1 MATRKVT
8 VEVEAKTGTATSE
21 IKDLQNGIGKLN
33 DEVVKGNKQT
43 EKGLKGVEKSAE
55 GTSKGVRGIGN
66 ALKGVGI
73 GLAIAAFAKLVE
85 VFNENQKVLDFFN
98 ITFEVLSLAFNDFF
112 NFLNNN
118 IGTVI
123 DYFKQ
128 SFEDP
133 MQNVKDFGNA
143 IKENLIERFESF
155 LDTLGFLASAVKKV
169 FSGDFAGALDDVKLA
184 GKESLDVL
192 TGVNDSFDKSVDVV
206 TKATKSISDYA
217 KSTIDSA
224 KAIVDLN
231 KQAELASVINQGL
244 IEKYDRQAEQQRQ
257 IRDDETKTIAERIAA
272 NNKLGEVL
280 EEQQKLM
287 LDNVDITIKAAQAEY
302 DKNQNQ
308 ENYIALLE
316 AQNEREAVL
325 AQIEGF
331 RSEQL
336 INKIGLE
343 KELID
348 LKKEADEDEKD
359 RLEAADE
366 AQKKRDEEAAA
377 RAEKIIEAKKRE
389 REEIYKNLDAVI
401 DAAGQE
407 SDIGKALFLAKEA
420 MRIKDMIA
428 EAQATI
434 QKITMKAAE
443 AGVDTSAGFAKTAAA
458 GFPQNV
464 PLLIAFAAQAAGIMA
479 AVNSAVGSAKGA
491 ASSAG
496 GGGGGGSVA
505 SAPAAPVFNVVGAA
519 PENQLAQAIGE
530 KESKPQKAYIVASDV
545 TSQQALDRNII
556 ESASI

>member
-1 MATRKVT
+1 MATRKVSL
-8 VEVEAKTGTATSE
+8 EIEAKTGTATSE
-21 IKDLQNGIGKLN
+21 IKDLQSGIGKLN

-43 EKGLKGVEKSAE
+43 EKGLKGVGESAE
-55 GTSKGVRGIGN
+55 GTSKGVKGIGN
-66 ALKGVGI
+66 ALKGAGI

-98 ITFEVLSLAFNDFF
+98 ITFEALSLAFNDFF

-128 SFEDP
+128 SFDDP

-192 TGVNDSFDKSVDVV
+192 TGVNDVFDKSVDIV
-206 TKATKSISDYA
+206 TKVTKSVVNYT
-217 KSTIDSA
+217 KSTIASA
-224 KAIVDLN
+224 KAIVELN
-231 KQAELASVINQGL
+231 RQAEFASVINQGL

-272 NNKLGEVL
+272 NEKLGEIL
-280 EEQQKLM
+280 DEQRTLM
-287 LDNVDITIKAAQAEY
+287 LENAAAIERAAQAQF
-302 DKNQNQ
+302 DKNANDA
-308 ENYIALLE
+308 NAIALQE
-316 AQNEREAVL
+316 AKNEVAAIE

-343 KELID
+343 RELAD
-348 LKKEADEDEKD
+348 LKTKAERELADLKTEADEAELD
-359 RLEAADE
+359 RLELIA
-366 AQKKRDEEAAA
+366 
-377 RAEKIIEAKKRE
+377 EAKKKE
-389 REEIYKNLDAVI
+389 REDIYKNLDAVI

-407 SDIGKALFLAKEA
+407 SAIGKALFLAKEA
-420 MRIKDMIA
+420 MRIKDMIK
-428 EAQATI
+428 EAKATI

-443 AGVDTSAGFAKTAAA
+443 AQVSVATGTANTAKA
-458 GFPQNV
+458 GFPQNI
-464 PLLIAFAAQAAGIMA
+464 PLLIAFAAQAAGIIMA
-479 AVNSAVGSAKGA
+479 VKSALGAAKGT
-491 ASSAG
+491 ASAAG
-496 GGGGGGSVA
+496 GGGGGGSVV
-505 SAPAAPVFNVVGAA
+505 SAPAPPAFNIVGAS
-519 PENQLAQAIGE
+519 ETNQLAQVIGD

-545 TSQQALDRNII
+545 TSAQALDRNII

>member
-1 MATRKVT
+1 MATRKVSL
-8 VEVEAKTGTATSE
+8 EIEAKTGTATSE
-21 IKDLQNGIGKLN
+21 IKDLQSGIGKLN

-55 GTSKGVRGIGN
+55 GTSKGVKGIGT
-66 ALKGVGI
+66 ALKGAGI

-98 ITFEVLSLAFNDFF
+98 ITFETLSLAFNDFF

-133 MQNVKDFGNA
+133 MQNVKDFGNS

-206 TKATKSISDYA
+206 TKVTKSVVNYT
-217 KSTIDSA
+217 KSTIASA
-224 KAIVDLN
+224 KAIVELN
-231 KQAELASVINQGL
+231 RQAELASVINQGL
-244 IEKYDRQAEQQRQ
+244 IEKYDRQAEQQRK
-257 IRDDETKTIAERIAA
+257 IRDDETKNIADRIAA
-272 NNKLGEVL
+272 NDKLGEVL
-280 EEQQKLM
+280 AEQRTLM
-287 LDNVDITIKAAQAEY
+287 LENAAAIERAAQAQF
-302 DKNQNQ
+302 DKNRNDA
-308 ENYIALLE
+308 NAIALQE
-316 AQNEREAVL
+316 AKNETLAIE

-331 RSEQL
+331 TSEQL
-336 INKIGLE
+336 SNKLTLE
-343 KELID
+343 RELAD
-348 LKKEADEDEKD
+348 LKTEADEAELD
-359 RLEAADE
+359 RLELIA
-366 AQKKRDEEAAA
+366 
-377 RAEKIIEAKKRE
+377 EAKKKE
-389 REEIYKNLDAVI
+389 REDIYKNLDAVI

-407 SDIGKALFLAKEA
+407 SAIGKALFLAKEA
-420 MRIKDMIA
+420 MRIKDMIQ
-428 EAQATI
+428 EAKVTI
-434 QKITMKAAE
+434 KKITMLAAV
-443 AGVDTSAGFAKTAAA
+443 AGADVGAGFAKTLAK

-464 PLLIAFAAQAAGIMA
+464 PLLIAFAAQAAGIMS
-479 AVNSAVGSAKGA
+479 AVKSAVGAAKGA
-491 ASSAG
+491 ASAAGG

-519 PENQLAQAIGE
+519 PENQLAQAIGD
-530 KESKPQKAYIVASDV
+530 KDNKPQRAFIVASDV
-545 TSQQALDRNII
+545 TSQQALDRNIV

>member
-1 MATRKVT
+1 MATRT
-8 VEVEAKTGTATSE
+8 VSVELEAKADKAISEVEDLKKELKGLKSSVEDFGKQGKKSLDDIGKEAKKTNKIFSGIKNLFKGALGLGIVVKAFELLKDTFENNQVVLDAFKTGTE
-21 IKDLQNGIGKLN
+21 
-33 DEVVKGNKQT
+33 
-43 EKGLKGVEKSAE
+43 
-55 GTSKGVRGIGN
+55 
-66 ALKGVGI
+66 ALSI
-73 GLAIAAFAKLVE
+73 
-85 VFNENQKVLDFFN
+85 
-98 ITFEVLSLAFNDFF
+98 AFNDLFG
-112 NFLNNN
+112 FLNDNV
-118 IGTVI
+118 GTVI
-123 DYFKQ
+123 GYFKSIFSNPIQ
-128 SFEDP
+128 SLK
-133 MQNVKDFGNA
+133 NFGNA

-169 FSGDFAGALDDVKLA
+169 LSGDLSGALDDVKLA

-192 TGVNDSFDKSVDVV
+192 TGVNDTFDKSVDVV
-206 TKATKSISDYA
+206 TKATKSITDYT

-366 AQKKRDEEAAA
+366 AQKKRDEEAAD

-401 DAAGQE
+401 DAAGKE
-407 SDIGKALFLAKEA
+407 SDIGKALYLAKEA
-420 MRIKDMIA
+420 MRIKEMIA
-428 EAQATI
+428 EAQATL
-434 QKITMKAAE
+434 QKITLSAAE
-443 AGVDTSAGFAKTAAA
+443 AQVSVATGAANTAKV
-458 GFPQNV
+458 GFPQNI
-464 PLLIAFAAQAAGIMA
+464 PLLIAFAAQAVGIIA
-479 AVNSAVGSAKGA
+479 AVNSAVGAAKGA
-491 ASSAG
+491 ASAAG
-496 GGGGGGSVA
+496 GGGEGSVA

-530 KESKPQKAYIVASDV
+530 KESKPQRAFIVASDV
-545 TSQQALDRNII
+545 TSQQALDRNIV

>member
-1 MATRKVT
+1 MATRT
-8 VEVEAKTGTATSE
+8 VSVELEAKADKAISEVEDLKKELKGLKSSVEDFGKQGKKSLDDIGKEAKKTNKIFSGIKNLFKGALGLGIVVKAFELLKNTFENNQVVLDAFKTGTE
-21 IKDLQNGIGKLN
+21 
-33 DEVVKGNKQT
+33 
-43 EKGLKGVEKSAE
+43 
-55 GTSKGVRGIGN
+55 
-66 ALKGVGI
+66 ALSI
-73 GLAIAAFAKLVE
+73 
-85 VFNENQKVLDFFN
+85 
-98 ITFEVLSLAFNDFF
+98 AFNDLFG
-112 NFLNNN
+112 FLNDNV
-118 IGTVI
+118 GTVI
-123 DYFKQ
+123 GYFKSIFSNPIQ
-128 SFEDP
+128 SL
-133 MQNVKDFGNA
+133 KDFGNA

-169 FSGDFAGALDDVKLA
+169 LSGDFAGALDDVKLA

-192 TGVNDSFDKSVDVV
+192 TGVNDTFDKSVDVV

-257 IRDDETKTIAERIAA
+257 IRDDESKTIEERIAA
-272 NNKLGEVL
+272 NNKLGEIL

-302 DKNQNQ
+302 DKNKNQ

-343 KELID
+343 KEVAD
-348 LKKEADEDEKD
+348 LKKEADEAELD
-359 RLEAADE
+359 RLEQIA
-366 AQKKRDEEAAA
+366 
-377 RAEKIIEAKKRE
+377 EAKKKE
-389 REEIYKNLDAVI
+389 REDIYKNLDAVI

-496 GGGGGGSVA
+496 GGGGSVA

-530 KESKPQKAYIVASDV
+530 QDNKPQRAYIVASDV

>member
-1 MATRKVT
+1 
-8 VEVEAKTGTATSE
+8 
-21 IKDLQNGIGKLN
+21 
-33 DEVVKGNKQT
+33 
-43 EKGLKGVEKSAE
+43 
-55 GTSKGVRGIGN
+55 
-66 ALKGVGI
+66 
-73 GLAIAAFAKLVE
+73 
-85 VFNENQKVLDFFN
+85 
-98 ITFEVLSLAFNDFF
+98 
-112 NFLNNN
+112 
-118 IGTVI
+118 
-123 DYFKQ
+123 
-128 SFEDP
+128 

-192 TGVNDSFDKSVDVV
+192 TGVNDSFDKSVEVV
-206 TKATKSISDYA
+206 TKVTKSITDYT

-231 KQAELASVINQGL
+231 RQAELASVINQGL

-272 NNKLGEVL
+272 NDKLGEIL
-280 EEQQKLM
+280 DEQRTLM
-287 LDNVDITIKAAQAEY
+287 LKNAAAIERAAQAQF
-302 DKNQNQ
+302 DKNGNDANQ
-308 ENYIALLE
+308 IALQE
-316 AQNEREAVL
+316 AKNEAAAIE

-348 LKKEADEDEKD
+348 LKTEADEAELE
-359 RLEAADE
+359 RLELIA
-366 AQKKRDEEAAA
+366 
-377 RAEKIIEAKKRE
+377 EAKKKE

-407 SDIGKALFLAKEA
+407 SAIGKALFLAKEA
-420 MRIKDMIA
+420 MRIKEMIAVASATLQKITLSAA
-428 EAQATI
+428 EAQVATA
-434 QKITMKAAE
+434 TGTAN
-443 AGVDTSAGFAKTAAA
+443 TAKV
-458 GFPQNV
+458 GFPQNI
-464 PLLIAFAAQAAGIMA
+464 PLLIAFAAQAVGIIA
-479 AVNSAVGSAKGA
+479 AVNSAVGAAKGA
-491 ASSAG
+491 ASAAG

-519 PENQLAQAIGE
+519 PENQLAQAIGD
-530 KESKPQKAYIVASDV
+530 KESKPQRAFIVASDV
-545 TSQQALDRNII
+545 TSQQALDRNIV

>member
-1 MATRKVT
+1 MATRKVSVEIEAT
-8 VEVEAKTGTATSE
+8 TSGAVTELEGLKQEVERLNKAVAK
-21 IKDLQNGIGKLN
+21 N
-33 DEVVKGNKQT
+33 NKETQ
-43 EKGLKGVEKSAE
+43 KGLKDVEKSAE

-66 ALKGVGI
+66 ALKGAGI

-98 ITFEVLSLAFNDFF
+98 ITFEALSLAFNDFF

-192 TGVNDSFDKSVDVV
+192 TGVNDSFDKSVEVV
-206 TKATKSISDYA
+206 TKVTKSITDYT

-224 KAIVDLN
+224 KAIVELN
-231 KQAELASVINQGL
+231 RQAELASVINQGL

-272 NNKLGEVL
+272 NDKLGEIL
-280 EEQQKLM
+280 DEQRTLM
-287 LDNVDITIKAAQAEY
+287 LENAAAIERAAQAQF
-302 DKNQNQ
+302 DKNGNDANQ
-308 ENYIALLE
+308 IALQE
-316 AQNEREAVL
+316 AKNEAAAIE

-348 LKKEADEDEKD
+348 LKTEADEAELE
-359 RLEAADE
+359 RLELIA
-366 AQKKRDEEAAA
+366 
-377 RAEKIIEAKKRE
+377 EAKKKE
-389 REEIYKNLDAVI
+389 REDIYKNLDAVI

-407 SDIGKALFLAKEA
+407 SAIGKALFLAKEA
-420 MRIKDMIA
+420 MRIKEMIA
-428 EAQATI
+428 EAKATL
-434 QKITMKAAE
+434 QKITLSAAE
-443 AGVDTSAGFAKTAAA
+443 AQVATATGTANTAKV
-458 GFPQNV
+458 GFPQNI
-464 PLLIAFAAQAAGIMA
+464 PLLIAFAAQAVGIIA
-479 AVNSAVGSAKGA
+479 AVNSAVGAAKGA

-519 PENQLAQAIGE
+519 PENQLAQAIGD
-530 KESKPQKAYIVASDV
+530 KESKPQRAFIVASDV
-545 TSQQALDRNII
+545 TSQQALDRNIV

>member
-1 MATRKVT
+1 MATRKVSL
-8 VEVEAKTGTATSE
+8 EIQADTGKATSE
-21 IKDLQNGIGKLN
+21 INDLKKGINKLN
-33 DEVVKGNKQT
+33 TEVSKGNKET
-43 EKGLKGVEKSAE
+43 EKGLKGVEKSSE
-55 GTSKGVRGIGN
+55 GTAKGVKGIGN
-66 ALKGVGI
+66 ALKGAGI

-98 ITFEVLSLAFNDFF
+98 ITFETLSLAFNDFF
-112 NFLNNN
+112 NFLNDN

-192 TGVNDSFDKSVDVV
+192 TGVNDSFDKSVDIV
-206 TKATKSISDYA
+206 TKVTKSVVNYT
-217 KSTIDSA
+217 KSTIASA

-272 NNKLGEVL
+272 NEKLGEIL
-280 EEQQKLM
+280 DEQRTLM
-287 LDNVDITIKAAQAEY
+287 LENAAAIERAAQAQF
-302 DKNQNQ
+302 DKNGNDANQ
-308 ENYIALLE
+308 IALQE
-316 AQNEREAVL
+316 AKNEAAAIE

-343 KELID
+343 KELAD
-348 LKKEADEDEKD
+348 LKTEADEAELE
-359 RLEAADE
+359 RLELIA
-366 AQKKRDEEAAA
+366 
-377 RAEKIIEAKKRE
+377 EAKEKE
-389 REEIYKNLDAVI
+389 REDIYKNLDAVI

-407 SDIGKALFLAKEA
+407 SAIGKALFLAKEA
-420 MRIKDMIA
+420 MRVEDMIQ
-428 EAQATI
+428 EAKVTI
-434 QKITMKAAE
+434 KKITMLAAV
-443 AGVDTSAGFAKTAAA
+443 AGADVGAGFAKTLAK

-464 PLLIAFAAQAAGIMA
+464 PLLIAFAAQAAGIMS
-479 AVNSAVGSAKGA
+479 AVKSAVGAAKGA
-491 ASSAG
+491 ASAAGG

-519 PENQLAQAIGE
+519 PENQLAQAIGD
-530 KESKPQKAYIVASDV
+530 KDNKPQRAFIVASDV
-545 TSQQALDRNII
+545 TSQQALDRNIV

>member
-1 MATRKVT
+1 MGLGIVVKAFELLKDTFENNQV
-8 VEVEAKTGTATSE
+8 VLDAFKTGTE
-21 IKDLQNGIGKLN
+21 
-33 DEVVKGNKQT
+33 
-43 EKGLKGVEKSAE
+43 
-55 GTSKGVRGIGN
+55 
-66 ALKGVGI
+66 ALSI
-73 GLAIAAFAKLVE
+73 
-85 VFNENQKVLDFFN
+85 
-98 ITFEVLSLAFNDFF
+98 AFNDLFG
-112 NFLNNN
+112 FLSDNV
-118 IGTVI
+118 GTVI
-123 DYFKQ
+123 EYFKGI
-128 SFEDP
+128 FNDP
-133 MQNVKDFGNA
+133 QQALKDFGNS

-192 TGVNDSFDKSVDVV
+192 TGVNDTFDKSVDVV

-224 KAIVDLN
+224 KAIVELN

-257 IRDDETKTIAERIAA
+257 IRDDESKTIEERIAA
-272 NNKLGEVL
+272 NNKLGEIL

-302 DKNQNQ
+302 NKNRNQ

-336 INKIGLE
+336 QNKIGLE
-343 KELID
+343 KEVAD
-348 LKKEADEDEKD
+348 LKKEADEAEKD

-366 AQKKRDEEAAA
+366 AQKKRDEEAAD

-407 SDIGKALFLAKEA
+407 SAIGKALFLAKEA
-420 MRIKDMIA
+420 MRIKEMIA
-428 EAQATI
+428 EAKATL
-434 QKITMKAAE
+434 QKITLSAAE
-443 AGVDTSAGFAKTAAA
+443 AQVSTATGAANTAKV
-458 GFPQNV
+458 GFPQNI
-464 PLLIAFAAQAAGIMA
+464 PLLIAFAAQAVGIIA
-479 AVNSAVGSAKGA
+479 AVNSAVGAAKGA

-496 GGGGGGSVA
+496 GVGGGGSVA
-505 SAPAAPVFNVVGAA
+505 SEPAAPVFNVVGAA

-530 KESKPQKAYIVASDV
+530 KENKPQKAYIVASDV
-545 TSQQALDRNII
+545 TSAQALDRNII

>member
-1 MATRKVT
+1 MATRKVS
-8 VEVEAKTGTATSE
+8 VEIEAKTGAATSE
-21 IKDLQNGIGKLN
+21 IKDLQSGIGKLN

-43 EKGLKGVEKSAE
+43 EKGLKGVEDASK
-55 GTSKGVRGIGN
+55 GTAKGVRGIGN
-66 ALKGVGI
+66 ALKGAGI

-98 ITFEVLSLAFNDFF
+98 ITFEALSLAFNDFF

-123 DYFKQ
+123 EYFKQ

-192 TGVNDSFDKSVDVV
+192 TGVNDSFDKSVEVV
-206 TKATKSISDYA
+206 TKVTKSITDYT

-231 KQAELASVINQGL
+231 RQAELASVINQGL

-272 NNKLGEVL
+272 NDKLGEIL
-280 EEQQKLM
+280 DEQRTLM
-287 LDNVDITIKAAQAEY
+287 LKNAAAIERAAQAQF
-302 DKNQNQ
+302 DKNGNDANQ
-308 ENYIALLE
+308 IALQE
-316 AQNEREAVL
+316 AKNEAAAIE

-348 LKKEADEDEKD
+348 LKTEADEAELE
-359 RLEAADE
+359 RLELIA
-366 AQKKRDEEAAA
+366 
-377 RAEKIIEAKKRE
+377 EAKKKE

-407 SDIGKALFLAKEA
+407 SAIGKALFLAKEA
-420 MRIKDMIA
+420 MRIKEMIAVASATLQKITLSAA
-428 EAQATI
+428 EAQVATA
-434 QKITMKAAE
+434 TGTAN
-443 AGVDTSAGFAKTAAA
+443 TAKV
-458 GFPQNV
+458 GFPQNI
-464 PLLIAFAAQAAGIMA
+464 PLLIAFAAQAVGIIA
-479 AVNSAVGSAKGA
+479 AVNSAVGAAKGA
-491 ASSAG
+491 ASAAG

-519 PENQLAQAIGE
+519 PENQLAQAIGD
-530 KESKPQKAYIVASDV
+530 KESKPQRAFIVASDV
-545 TSQQALDRNII
+545 TSQQALDRNIV

>member
-1 MATRKVT
+1 MATRKISVEIEATTSGAVT
-8 VEVEAKTGTATSE
+8 ELEGLKQEVERLNKAVAK
-21 IKDLQNGIGKLN
+21 N
-33 DEVVKGNKQT
+33 NKETQ
-43 EKGLKGVEKSAE
+43 KGLKDVEKSAE

-66 ALKGVGI
+66 ALKGAGI

-98 ITFEVLSLAFNDFF
+98 ITFETLSLAFNDFF

-206 TKATKSISDYA
+206 TKATKSIVDYT

-257 IRDDETKTIAERIAA
+257 IRDDESKTIEERIAA
-272 NNKLGEVL
+272 NNKLGEIL

-302 DKNQNQ
+302 NKNRNQ

-343 KELID
+343 KEVAD
-348 LKKEADEDEKD
+348 LKKEADEAELD
-359 RLEAADE
+359 RLEQIA
-366 AQKKRDEEAAA
+366 
-377 RAEKIIEAKKRE
+377 EAKKKE
-389 REEIYKNLDAVI
+389 REDIYKNLDAVI

-420 MRIKDMIA
+420 MRIKEMIA
-428 EAQATI
+428 EAKATL
-434 QKITMKAAE
+434 QKITLSAAE
-443 AGVDTSAGFAKTAAA
+443 AQVSTATGAANTAKV
-458 GFPQNV
+458 GFPQNI
-464 PLLIAFAAQAAGIMA
+464 PLLIAFAAQAVGIIA
-479 AVNSAVGSAKGA
+479 AVNSAVGAAKGA

-496 GGGGGGSVA
+496 GVGGGGSVA

-530 KESKPQKAYIVASDV
+530 KESKPQRAYIVASDV
-545 TSQQALDRNII
+545 TSQQALDRNIV

>member
-1 MATRKVT
+1 MATRT
-8 VEVEAKTGTATSE
+8 VSVELEAKADKAISEVEDLKKELKGLKSSVEDFGKQGKKSLDDIGKEAKKTNKIFSGIKNLFKGALGLGIVVKAFELLKDTFENNQVVLDAFKTGTE
-21 IKDLQNGIGKLN
+21 
-33 DEVVKGNKQT
+33 
-43 EKGLKGVEKSAE
+43 
-55 GTSKGVRGIGN
+55 
-66 ALKGVGI
+66 ALSI
-73 GLAIAAFAKLVE
+73 
-85 VFNENQKVLDFFN
+85 
-98 ITFEVLSLAFNDFF
+98 AFNDLFG
-112 NFLNNN
+112 FLNDNV
-118 IGTVI
+118 GTVI
-123 DYFKQ
+123 GYFKSIFSNPIQ
-128 SFEDP
+128 SLK
-133 MQNVKDFGNA
+133 NFGNA
-143 IKENLIERFESF
+143 IKENIIERFESF

-169 FSGDFAGALDDVKLA
+169 LSGDFAGALDDVKLA

-192 TGVNDSFDKSVDVV
+192 TGVNDTFDKSVDVV

-224 KAIVDLN
+224 KAIVELN

-257 IRDDETKTIAERIAA
+257 IRDDESKTIEERIAA
-272 NNKLGEVL
+272 NNKLGEIL

-302 DKNQNQ
+302 NKNKNQ

-343 KELID
+343 KEVAD
-348 LKKEADEDEKD
+348 LKKEADEAELD
-359 RLEAADE
+359 RLEQIA
-366 AQKKRDEEAAA
+366 
-377 RAEKIIEAKKRE
+377 EAKKKE
-389 REEIYKNLDAVI
+389 REDIYKNLDAVI

-530 KESKPQKAYIVASDV
+530 QDNKPQRAYIVASDV

>member
-1 MATRKVT
+1 MATRKVS
-8 VEVEAKTGTATSE
+8 VEIEAKTGAATSE
-21 IKDLQNGIGKLN
+21 IKDLQSGIGKLN

-43 EKGLKGVEKSAE
+43 EKGLKGVEDASK
-55 GTSKGVRGIGN
+55 GTAKGVRGIGN
-66 ALKGVGI
+66 ALKGAGI

-98 ITFEVLSLAFNDFF
+98 ITFEALSLAFNDFF

-192 TGVNDSFDKSVDVV
+192 TGVNDSFDKSVEVV
-206 TKATKSISDYA
+206 TKVTKSITDYT

-231 KQAELASVINQGL
+231 RQAELASVINQGL

-272 NNKLGEVL
+272 NDKLGEIL
-280 EEQQKLM
+280 DEQRTLM
-287 LDNVDITIKAAQAEY
+287 LENAAAIERAAQAQF
-302 DKNQNQ
+302 DKNGNDANQ
-308 ENYIALLE
+308 IALQE
-316 AQNEREAVL
+316 AKNEAAAIE

-348 LKKEADEDEKD
+348 LKTEADEAELE
-359 RLEAADE
+359 RLELIA
-366 AQKKRDEEAAA
+366 
-377 RAEKIIEAKKRE
+377 EAKKKE

-407 SDIGKALFLAKEA
+407 SAIGKALFLAKEA
-420 MRIKDMIA
+420 MRIKEMIA
-428 EAQATI
+428 EAKATL
-434 QKITMKAAE
+434 QKITLSAAE
-443 AGVDTSAGFAKTAAA
+443 AQVATATGTANTAKV
-458 GFPQNV
+458 GFPQNI
-464 PLLIAFAAQAAGIMA
+464 PLLIAFAAQAVGIIA
-479 AVNSAVGSAKGA
+479 AVNSAVGAAKGA

-530 KESKPQKAYIVASDV
+530 KESKPQRAFIVASDV
-545 TSQQALDRNII
+545 TSQQALDRNIV

>member
-1 MATRKVT
+1 MATRKISVEIEATTSGAVT
-8 VEVEAKTGTATSE
+8 ELEGLKQEVERLNKAVAK
-21 IKDLQNGIGKLN
+21 N
-33 DEVVKGNKQT
+33 NKETQ
-43 EKGLKGVEKSAE
+43 KGLKDVEKSAE

-66 ALKGVGI
+66 ALKGAGI

-98 ITFEVLSLAFNDFF
+98 ITFEALSLAFNDFF
-112 NFLNNN
+112 NFLNDN

-206 TKATKSISDYA
+206 TKATKSIVDYT

-244 IEKYDRQAEQQRQ
+244 IEKYDRQAEQQRK
-257 IRDDETKTIAERIAA
+257 IRDDDTKNIAVRIEA
-272 NNKLGEVL
+272 NNKLGEIL
-280 EEQQKLM
+280 AEQRTLM
-287 LDNVDITIKAAQAEY
+287 LENAAAIERAAQAQF
-302 DKNQNQ
+302 DKNGNDA
-308 ENYIALLE
+308 NAIALQE
-316 AQNEREAVL
+316 AKNETLAIE

-331 RSEQL
+331 TSEQL
-336 INKIGLE
+336 SNKITLE
-343 KELID
+343 KEVAD
-348 LKKEADEDEKD
+348 LKKEADEAELD
-359 RLEAADE
+359 RLEQIA
-366 AQKKRDEEAAA
+366 
-377 RAEKIIEAKKRE
+377 EAKKKE
-389 REEIYKNLDAVI
+389 REDIYKNLDAVI

-407 SDIGKALFLAKEA
+407 SAIGKALYLAKEA
-420 MRIKDMIA
+420 MRIKDLISEA
-428 EAQATI
+428 EATI
-434 QKITMKAAE
+434 KKITMLAAE
-443 AGVDTSAGFAKTAAA
+443 AGADASAGFAKTLAK

-464 PLLIAFAAQAAGIMA
+464 PLLIAFAAQAAGIMS
-479 AVNSAVGSAKGA
+479 AVKSAVGAAKGA
-491 ASSAG
+491 ASSAGG

-530 KESKPQKAYIVASDV
+530 KESKPQRAYIVASDV
-545 TSQQALDRNII
+545 TSQQALDRNIV

>member
-1 MATRKVT
+1 MATRKVS
-8 VEVEAKTGTATSE
+8 VELEAKADKAISEVE
-21 IKDLQNGIGKLN
+21 DLKKEL
-33 DEVVKGNKQT
+33 
-43 EKGLKGVEKSAE
+43 KGLKSSVEDFGKQSKKSLDDIGKEAKKTNKIFS
-55 GTSKGVRGIGN
+55 GIKNLFKGALGLGIVVK
-66 ALKGVGI
+66 AFELLKNT
-73 GLAIAAFAKLVE
+73 F
-85 VFNENQKVLDFFN
+85 ENNQVVLDAF
-98 ITFEVLSLAFNDFF
+98 TTGTEALSIAFNDLFG
-112 NFLNNN
+112 FLNDNV
-118 IGTVI
+118 GTVI
-123 DYFKQ
+123 GYFKSIFSNPIQ
-128 SFEDP
+128 SLK
-133 MQNVKDFGNA
+133 NFGNA

-169 FSGDFAGALDDVKLA
+169 LSGDFAGALDDVKLA

-192 TGVNDSFDKSVDVV
+192 TGVNDTFDKSVDVV
-206 TKATKSISDYA
+206 TKVTKSIVDYT

-257 IRDDETKTIAERIAA
+257 IRDDESKTIEERIAA
-272 NNKLGEVL
+272 NNKLGEIL

-308 ENYIALLE
+308 ENYISLLE

-343 KELID
+343 KELAD
-348 LKKEADEDEKD
+348 LKKD
-359 RLEAADE
+359 ADE
-366 AQKKRDEEAAA
+366 AELDRLKQIA
-377 RAEKIIEAKKRE
+377 EAKKKE
-389 REEIYKNLDAVI
+389 REDIYKNLDAVI

-407 SDIGKALFLAKEA
+407 SDIGKSLFLAKEA

-530 KESKPQKAYIVASDV
+530 KENKPQKAYIVASDV
-545 TSQQALDRNII
+545 TSAQALDRNII

>member
-1 MATRKVT
+1 MATRKISVEIEATTSGAVT
-8 VEVEAKTGTATSE
+8 ELEGLKQEVERLNKAVAK
-21 IKDLQNGIGKLN
+21 N
-33 DEVVKGNKQT
+33 NKETQ
-43 EKGLKGVEKSAE
+43 KGLKDVEKSAE

-66 ALKGVGI
+66 ALKGAGI

-98 ITFEVLSLAFNDFF
+98 ITFETLSLAFNDFF
-112 NFLNNN
+112 NFLNDN

-206 TKATKSISDYA
+206 TKATKSIVDYT

-244 IEKYDRQAEQQRQ
+244 IEKYDRQAEQQRK
-257 IRDDETKTIAERIAA
+257 IRDDDTKNIAVRIEA
-272 NNKLGEVL
+272 NNKLGEIL
-280 EEQQKLM
+280 AEQRTLM
-287 LDNVDITIKAAQAEY
+287 LENAAAIERAAQAQF
-302 DKNQNQ
+302 DKNGNDA
-308 ENYIALLE
+308 NAIALQE
-316 AQNEREAVL
+316 AKNETLAIE

-331 RSEQL
+331 TSEQL
-336 INKIGLE
+336 SNKITLE
-343 KELID
+343 KEVAD
-348 LKKEADEDEKD
+348 LKKEADEAELD
-359 RLEAADE
+359 RLEQIA
-366 AQKKRDEEAAA
+366 
-377 RAEKIIEAKKRE
+377 EAKKKE
-389 REEIYKNLDAVI
+389 REDIYKNLDAVI

-407 SDIGKALFLAKEA
+407 SAIGKALYLAKEA
-420 MRIKDMIA
+420 MRIKDLISEA
-428 EAQATI
+428 EATI
-434 QKITMKAAE
+434 KKITMLAAE
-443 AGVDTSAGFAKTAAA
+443 AGADASAGFAKTLAK

-464 PLLIAFAAQAAGIMA
+464 PLLIAFAAQAAGIMS
-479 AVNSAVGSAKGA
+479 AVKSAVGAAKGA
-491 ASSAG
+491 ASSAGG

-530 KESKPQKAYIVASDV
+530 KESKPQRAYIVASDV
-545 TSQQALDRNII
+545 TSQQALDRNIV

>member
-1 MATRKVT
+1 MATRT
-8 VEVEAKTGTATSE
+8 VSVELEAKADKAISEVEDLKKELKGLKSSVEDFGKQGKKSLDDIGKEAKKTNKIFSGIKNLFKGALGLGIVVKAFELLKNTFENNQVVLDAFKTGTE
-21 IKDLQNGIGKLN
+21 
-33 DEVVKGNKQT
+33 
-43 EKGLKGVEKSAE
+43 
-55 GTSKGVRGIGN
+55 
-66 ALKGVGI
+66 ALSI
-73 GLAIAAFAKLVE
+73 
-85 VFNENQKVLDFFN
+85 
-98 ITFEVLSLAFNDFF
+98 AFNDLFG
-112 NFLNNN
+112 FLNDNV
-118 IGTVI
+118 GTVI
-123 DYFKQ
+123 GYFKSIFSNPIQ
-128 SFEDP
+128 SLK
-133 MQNVKDFGNA
+133 NFGNA
-143 IKENLIERFESF
+143 IKENIIERFESF

-169 FSGDFAGALDDVKLA
+169 LSGDFAGALDDVKLA

-192 TGVNDSFDKSVDVV
+192 TGVNDTFDKSVDVV

-224 KAIVDLN
+224 KAIVELN

-257 IRDDETKTIAERIAA
+257 IRDDESKTIAERIAA
-272 NNKLGEVL
+272 NNKLGEIL

-302 DKNQNQ
+302 NKNRNQ

-343 KELID
+343 KEVAD
-348 LKKEADEDEKD
+348 LKKEADEAELD
-359 RLEAADE
+359 RLEQIA
-366 AQKKRDEEAAA
+366 
-377 RAEKIIEAKKRE
+377 EAKKKE
-389 REEIYKNLDAVI
+389 REDIYKNLDAVI

-407 SDIGKALFLAKEA
+407 SDIGKALYLAKEA

-496 GGGGGGSVA
+496 GGGGSVA

-530 KESKPQKAYIVASDV
+530 KESKPQRAYIVASDV

>member
-1 MATRKVT
+1 MATRT
-8 VEVEAKTGTATSE
+8 VSVELEAKADKAISEVEDLKKELKGLKSSVEDFGKQGKKSLDDIGKEAKKTNKIFSGIKNLFKGALGLGIVVKAFELLKNTFENNQVVLDAFKTGTE
-21 IKDLQNGIGKLN
+21 
-33 DEVVKGNKQT
+33 
-43 EKGLKGVEKSAE
+43 
-55 GTSKGVRGIGN
+55 
-66 ALKGVGI
+66 ALSI
-73 GLAIAAFAKLVE
+73 
-85 VFNENQKVLDFFN
+85 
-98 ITFEVLSLAFNDFF
+98 AFNDLFG
-112 NFLNNN
+112 FLNDNV
-118 IGTVI
+118 GTVI
-123 DYFKQ
+123 GYFKSIFSNPIQ
-128 SFEDP
+128 SLK
-133 MQNVKDFGNA
+133 NFGNA
-143 IKENLIERFESF
+143 IKENIIERFESF

-169 FSGDFAGALDDVKLA
+169 LSGDFAGALDDVKLA

-192 TGVNDSFDKSVDVV
+192 TGVNDTFDKSVDVV

-224 KAIVDLN
+224 KAIVELN

-257 IRDDETKTIAERIAA
+257 IRDDESKTIAERIAA
-272 NNKLGEVL
+272 NNKLGEIL

-302 DKNQNQ
+302 NKNRNQ

-343 KELID
+343 KEVAD
-348 LKKEADEDEKD
+348 LKKEADEAELD
-359 RLEAADE
+359 RLEQIA
-366 AQKKRDEEAAA
+366 
-377 RAEKIIEAKKRE
+377 EAKKKE
-389 REEIYKNLDAVI
+389 REDIYKNLDAVI

-407 SDIGKALFLAKEA
+407 SDIGKALYLAKEA

-496 GGGGGGSVA
+496 GGGGSVA

-545 TSQQALDRNII
+545 TSAQALDRNII